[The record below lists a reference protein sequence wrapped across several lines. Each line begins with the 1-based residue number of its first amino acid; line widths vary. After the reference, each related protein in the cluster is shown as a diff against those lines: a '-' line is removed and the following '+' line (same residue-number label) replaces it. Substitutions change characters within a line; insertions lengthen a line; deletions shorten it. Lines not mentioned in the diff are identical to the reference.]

1 MLRHSLLLAAALLS
15 AAHPGRATEQP
26 QANAAVLTIS
36 FPDAGKPDLD
46 LTMADLMAMPVSS
59 ITTTTPW
66 HDGEQRFEG
75 VALSHLMETVGASAQ
90 TLRVEALNEYVTEL
104 PFSDFADHG
113 PILAYRLNGKEM
125 SVSQKGPL
133 FIIYGFDDK
142 PELNSE
148 LFFSRAAWQVRS
160 MSVE

>member
-1 MLRHSLLLAAALLS
+1 
-15 AAHPGRATEQP
+15 
-26 QANAAVLTIS
+26 AAVLTIS